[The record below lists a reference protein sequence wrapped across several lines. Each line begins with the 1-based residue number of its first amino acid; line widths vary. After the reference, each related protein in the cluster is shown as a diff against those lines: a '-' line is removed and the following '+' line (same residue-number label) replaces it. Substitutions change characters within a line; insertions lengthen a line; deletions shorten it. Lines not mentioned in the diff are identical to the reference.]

1 MPYQNGKILVSWSG
15 GKESAMALKD
25 LLQHRE
31 YEVGGLITVLNSDND
46 RVFENFVSKE
56 MISLQAAS
64 LGLPVEFIYL
74 PANYSKATYKENISA
89 SLKPY
94 KDQGFTHIAF
104 GDLFLDDLRDQRE
117 DCFDSIGFHC
127 EFPYWQRCSKEHAL
141 AFINAKFKAVIT
153 AVNRDHLSEDYLCR
167 TYDRGLLSDLPVN
180 VDQCGENGEFQTFV
194 FAGPLF
200 KTPLSIK
207 SGTQHQAGNMIYCD
221 LVPKMAVPNGL
232 PAAAS
237 R

>member
-31 YEVGGLITVLNSDND
+31 YEVGGLITVLNEAND
-46 RVFENFVSKE
+46 RVAENFVSRE
-56 MISLQAAS
+56 MISLQAES
-64 LGLPVEFIYL
+64 IGLPIEFIYL
-74 PANYSKATYKENISA
+74 PMQCDKKIYKEKFAA

-117 DCFDSIGFHC
+117 DCFDSMGLQC
-127 EFPYWQRCSKEHAL
+127 EFPHWQRCSKEHAL

-153 AVNRDHLSEDYLCR
+153 TVNRDHLSEDFLCR
-167 TYDRGLLSDLPVN
+167 SYDRGFLSDLPVN
-180 VDQCGENGEFQTFV
+180 VDQCGENGEFHTFV
-194 FAGPLF
+194 FSGPIF
-200 KTPLSIK
+200 KTPLSVK
-207 SGTQHQAGNMIYCD
+207 SGAKHQSGNLIFCD
-221 LVPKMAVPNGL
+221 IIPKVPLQDAFAVN
-232 PAAAS
+232 AA